1 MNFDGPA
8 LSVGATMG
16 ETADWNAD
24 EMALSWMW
32 TPGRLAL
39 SLALAAAV
47 SFGVA
52 GRSDAADAPA
62 DALARLKSGNA
73 RFVANASEALPITA
87 PRRAALAQGQS
98 PFASVLSCADSRVP
112 PEVIF
117 HTGLGDL
124 FVVRAA
130 GHVSDRSVLASLE
143 YGAEHLHTPL
153 LVVMGHESCGAVKAA
168 IDTPA
173 SASLSPNLDYLLKS
187 IRPAV
192 ARSANQ
198 PAEVRL
204 RAAILAN
211 VEETINQLL
220 DTSQMLKRMAES
232 QRLVI
237 VGAYYELASGR
248 VYFSEPA
255 RVLPRN
261 TTSNAKPAAPGVSS
275 APAASR
281 PQPQVTAPAKAP
293 QPAPAA
299 AAPQA
304 AAPSTAAPSTAVPSP
319 AALAGGKPASTSTGT
334 VPAST
339 TRTAG
344 H

>member
-1 MNFDGPA
+1 
-8 LSVGATMG
+8 
-16 ETADWNAD
+16 
-24 EMALSWMW
+24 MASRRTRTW
-32 TPGRLAL
+32 RRFAL
-39 SLALAAAV
+39 SLTLTTAL
-47 SFGVA
+47 SFGVT
-52 GRSDAADAPA
+52 GQSDAADAPA
-62 DALARLKSGNA
+62 DSLARLKSGNA

-117 HTGLGDL
+117 HTGLGAL
-124 FVVRAA
+124 FVVRSA

-168 IDTPA
+168 VETPA
-173 SASLSPNLDYLLKS
+173 STSLGPNLDYLLKA

-192 ARSANQ
+192 ARSASQ
-198 PAEVRL
+198 PAEIRL

-220 DTSQMLKRMAES
+220 DTSQLLKRMAEN
-232 QRLVI
+232 QQLVL

-255 RVLPRN
+255 RVLPRSAAPPRPTSAAPRSTPA
-261 TTSNAKPAAPGVSS
+261 TTPAAPSAAPGAEKPASGSAPVHSS
-275 APAASR
+275 AG
-281 PQPQVTAPAKAP
+281 V
-293 QPAPAA
+293 PAPA
-299 AAPQA
+299 
-304 AAPSTAAPSTAVPSP
+304 P
-319 AALAGGKPASTSTGT
+319 ATKPATSTGT
-334 VPAST
+334 VPASA
-339 TRTAG
+339 TRPASQ
-344 H
+344 

>member
-1 MNFDGPA
+1 MVSSRTCRRWRF
-8 LSVGATMG
+8 
-16 ETADWNAD
+16 
-24 EMALSWMW
+24 
-32 TPGRLAL
+32 AL
-39 SLALAAAV
+39 SLTLTTAL
-47 SFGVA
+47 SFGIA
-52 GRSDAADAPA
+52 GQSDAADAPA
-62 DALARLKSGNA
+62 DSLARLKSGNA

-98 PFASVLSCADSRVP
+98 PFASVLSCSDSRVP

-124 FVVRAA
+124 FVVRSA

-143 YGAEHLHTPL
+143 YGVEHLHTPL

-168 IDTPA
+168 VDTPA
-173 SASLSPNLDYLLKS
+173 STSLGPNLDYLLKA

-198 PAEVRL
+198 PAEIRL

-220 DTSQMLKRMAES
+220 ETSQLLKRMAEN
-232 QRLVI
+232 QQLVL

-255 RVLPRN
+255 RVLPRSAPPARP
-261 TTSNAKPAAPGVSS
+261 TSAAPRPASPTT
-275 APAASR
+275 PAASSTV
-281 PQPQVTAPAKAP
+281 PAASAVKAPAGVTSA
-293 QPAPAA
+293 
-299 AAPQA
+299 
-304 AAPSTAAPSTAVPSP
+304 T
-319 AALAGGKPASTSTGT
+319 KPTTSTGT

-339 TRTAG
+339 TRPAS

>member
-1 MNFDGPA
+1 
-8 LSVGATMG
+8 
-16 ETADWNAD
+16 
-24 EMALSWMW
+24 MALSR
-32 TPGRLAL
+32 TCIPGRLAL
-39 SLALAAAV
+39 TFALTAAV
-47 SFGVA
+47 SLGA
-52 GRSDAADAPA
+52 TGRSAAADAPA

-98 PFASVLSCADSRVP
+98 PFATVLSCADSRVP

-130 GHVSDRSVLASLE
+130 GHVSDRSVLASIE
-143 YGAEHLHTPL
+143 YGAEHLHTAL

-168 IDTPA
+168 LDTPA
-173 SASLSPNLDYLLKS
+173 STSLSPNLDYLLKA

-261 TTSNAKPAAPGVSS
+261 ITSNTRPSSPSPRATVPATHAAPGAATVPPPAAAPS

-281 PQPQVTAPAKAP
+281 PQPQAAAPAKP
-293 QPAPAA
+293 LPSA
-299 AAPQA
+299 AAPA
-304 AAPSTAAPSTAVPSP
+304 SPSTAASP
-319 AALAGGKPASTSTGT
+319 AAHSSGKPVPTSTGT

-339 TRTAG
+339 SRPVV

>member
-1 MNFDGPA
+1 
-8 LSVGATMG
+8 
-16 ETADWNAD
+16 
-24 EMALSWMW
+24 MALSRMC

-39 SLALAAAV
+39 SLALTAVV
-47 SFGVA
+47 SFGAA

-168 IDTPA
+168 LDTPA
-173 SASLSPNLDYLLKS
+173 STSLGPNLDYLLKA
-187 IRPAV
+187 IRPAA

-220 DTSQMLKRMAES
+220 ETSQMLKRMAEG
-232 QRLVI
+232 QQLVI

-261 TTSNAKPAAPGVSS
+261 TTSNTRPASPAPRATVPATHAAPS
-275 APAASR
+275 AAPVPPPAGATSTPAASR
-281 PQPQVTAPAKAP
+281 PQPQAAAPAKPVPSA
-293 QPAPAA
+293 PAP
-299 AAPQA
+299 
-304 AAPSTAAPSTAVPSP
+304 SSS
-319 AALAGGKPASTSTGT
+319 KPASTSTGT

-339 TRTAG
+339 TRPVV